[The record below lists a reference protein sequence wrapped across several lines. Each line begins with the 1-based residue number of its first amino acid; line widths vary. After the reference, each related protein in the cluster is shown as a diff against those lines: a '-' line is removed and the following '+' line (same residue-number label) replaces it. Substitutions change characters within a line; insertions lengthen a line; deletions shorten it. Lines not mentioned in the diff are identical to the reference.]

1 MIVVGGGLR
10 RDYLIT
16 HTGEARTGVLGGN
29 ALYAAVG
36 AALWV
41 EDDVLLWAR
50 MGANYPRAQLAP
62 LAQHGIDARGLVA
75 APGDQD
81 HRTFYAY
88 TTADGR
94 RHDTD
99 PAAHFARIGQPLPD
113 ELRGYV
119 HSTPQQADP
128 DGYEPLALRPEDWPA
143 DLARGEATAV
153 HLAPLPLATHRRVV
167 PHLRALGVGPI
178 TVDPGERYMVP
189 ARAALIR
196 ELLPQVD
203 AFLPSDQEAR
213 SLFGAAADLWR
224 AAETLGAWG
233 APVVVVK
240 HGAAG
245 ALVYERKSGR
255 RTHLPAFHAPGD
267 GRIVDVTGA
276 GDSFCGAF
284 CAGLARAGD
293 PLYAARLGII
303 AASLVIEGYG
313 ALYAL
318 ERGRAEARAR
328 LGEYEGVRSAEW
340 RRRRRGMRSGAED
353 GGECGMGRGRGAG
366 ERGGEERGARS
377 EGARSEGA
385 RSEGARSEGARGEG
399 ARGEGAR
406 SEGAR
411 SEGARG
417 RARGRGARGE
427 ERGGEE
433 RGGEERGSEE
443 RGSGSEGARSE
454 GARSEGAGARGRG
467 ARGRVR
473 GRGFYV

>member
-1 MIVVGGGLR
+1 MRLVVGGGLR

-41 EDDVLLWAR
+41 KDDVLLWAR

-75 APGDQD
+75 VPGDQD

-88 TTADGR
+88 TTPDGR

-99 PAAHFARIGQPLPD
+99 PAAHFARIGQPLPAA
-113 ELRGYV
+113 LRGYV

-143 DLARGEATAV
+143 DLVNGKETAV
-153 HLAPLPLATHRRVV
+153 HLAPLPLATHRRVT
-167 PHLRALGVGPI
+167 PHLRAQGVGPI

-189 ARAALIR
+189 ARAALIQ

-213 SLFGAAADLWR
+213 SLFGATADLWR

-233 APVVVVK
+233 APVVVIK

-255 RTHLPAFHAPGD
+255 RTHLPAFHTPGD
-267 GRIVDVTGA
+267 ARIVDVTGA

-284 CAGLARAGD
+284 CAGLARTGD

-328 LGEYEGVRSAEW
+328 LEAYE
-340 RRRRRGMRSGAED
+340 RRGAR
-353 GGECGMGRGRGAG
+353 
-366 ERGGEERGARS
+366 GEERGARS
-377 EGARSEGA
+377 EGA
-385 RSEGARSEGARGEG
+385 
-399 ARGEGAR
+399 
-406 SEGAR
+406 
-411 SEGARG
+411 
-417 RARGRGARGE
+417 
-427 ERGGEE
+427 
-433 RGGEERGSEE
+433 SEE
-443 RGSGSEGARSE
+443 
-454 GARSEGAGARGRG
+454 
-467 ARGRVR
+467 
-473 GRGFYV
+473 FYV